1 MARVSRRAGL
11 VKQKSVIKS
20 ALYARISVDC
30 ESESIDNQLCYL
42 REYAKKLGLEVVG
55 EYVDIGKSGTNYRR
69 SGFESMM
76 ERIYRGEIKCVVVKD
91 LSRFG
96 RNYIEAGEFIEKI
109 FPLYGVRFIAVDDN
123 YDSDSSMGD
132 NILFNYTIKNLVNE
146 MYARDIS
153 KKVSSSIKAKQSRGK
168 AYRSPVIPYG
178 YRLNRGYG
186 ESKLIEEEK
195 DKSDT
200 ENKRYNGDDRENYI
214 YDIDERVAWVV
225 REIFYKYCSGMNI
238 TDITKLLNDKRI
250 SPPQEYR
257 KTGQVYSDSKRWV
270 KSSVYRILNNK
281 IYFGVVEKHKT
292 SCSFYSDEKK
302 HITSPD
308 DRLYIYKSVPPII
321 TPSL

>member
-11 VKQKSVIKS
+11 VKQKSVITS

-76 ERIYRGEIKCVVVKD
+76 ERIYRREIKCVVVKD

-96 RNYIEAGEFIEKI
+96 RNYIETGEFIEKI

-186 ESKLIEEEK
+186 ESKLTEKEK

-200 ENKRYNGDDRENYI
+200 GNYI
-214 YDIDERVAWVV
+214 YDIDEKVAWVV
-225 REIFYKYCSGMNI
+225 RGIFDKYYCGMNI
-238 TDITKLLNDKRI
+238 TDITKWLNDKRI

-292 SCSFYSDEKK
+292 SCSFYADVRKK
-302 HITSPD
+302 TTEIN
-308 DRLYIYKSVPPII
+308 DRIYISNVAPPLY
-321 TPSL
+321 